1 MIISPNYS
9 FKNTFHK
16 DNRNP
21 DPKVNE
27 PSLAQYAVNALAI
40 ACNMPWKNAVE
51 ELVAEA
57 HKLCIMPEDQK
68 CVRGMLEKN
77 GFVLQ
82 PGSSKRIS
90 VDELCSQLNARCKNG
105 EIVIST
111 NNSKR
116 HGCYAAAFLPDENG
130 NYSIYGAR
138 DCRLFTVVNVWIRWP
153 DGMDHSPVSRRKYKT
168 TKRPVAHKEVA
179 SHDCFRFTHQNPAG
193 NYIGD
198 CVIRGLA
205 SSMGITWHETVDGLI
220 KCTNYSRII
229 INTTEVFSKF
239 LADNGYVKHKQLR
252 LNGRCMKGT
261 AFCEEMSRNYQHGE
275 RIFAFSGRSH
285 VVAVMPTL
293 ENGKYNYY
301 IEDTWDSSG
310 RTIGEYWVE
319 NLNHQSA
326 TISKKKVL
334 ETTFEFKIGQK
345 IQHPKFGIGH
355 IEEILKTGVN
365 AILVVEFSEV
375 GMKKLGAKWVDEH
388 CLKKAS

>member
-1 MIISPNYS
+1 MITSPNYS

-27 PSLAQYAVNALAI
+27 PSLAQYTVNALAI
-40 ACNMPWKNAVE
+40 ARNMPWKNAVE
-51 ELVAEA
+51 DLVSEA

-82 PGSSKRIS
+82 PGSSKSIS
-90 VDELCSQLNARCKNG
+90 VDELCSQLTANCKNG

-111 NNSKR
+111 SNSKR

-130 NYSIYGAR
+130 NYSIYGTR
-138 DCRLFTVVNVWIRWP
+138 DFRLFAVVNVWIRWP
-153 DGMDHSPVSRRKYKT
+153 DGLDHSPISRRKYKT
-168 TKRPVAHKEVA
+168 TKRPVAHKETA

-205 SSMGITWHETVDGLI
+205 SSMGITWHEAVDGLI
-220 KCTNYSRII
+220 KCTDYSRII

-239 LADNGYVKHKQLR
+239 LADNGYVKHNPLR
-252 LNGRCMKGT
+252 LNGRCVKGN
-261 AFCEEMSRNYQHGE
+261 AFCEEMAKKYYHGE

-293 ENGKYNYY
+293 EAGRYTYY

-310 RTIGEYWVE
+310 STIGDYWVE
-319 NLNHQSA
+319 NLNHRAVTPSRDRIPA
-326 TISKKKVL
+326 VTYA
-334 ETTFEFKIGQK
+334 FNIGQM
-345 IQHPKFGIGH
+345 INHPKFGPGCIK
-355 IEEILKTGVN
+355 EIQKPGAS
-365 AILVVEFSEV
+365 AILVVMFDTV
-375 GMKKLGAKWVDEH
+375 GVKKLGAKWVNDH
-388 CLKKAS
+388 CFPKAS